1 MTNIKNIFDIQII
14 LRHPKKPSIL
24 YPITEVLSN
33 LGKGNTVTGIAH
45 WRHTPT
51 RRRNILMVLIPTQF
65 TCSEWLLK
73 MPWDIHAQARSLI
86 QL

>member
-14 LRHPKKPSIL
+14 LRHSKKPSIL

-33 LGKGNTVTGIAH
+33 LEKGNTVTGIAH

-65 TCSEWLLK
+65 TSSEWLQK
-73 MPWDIHAQARSLI
+73 MLWAIPAQAKSLI